1 MRSDA
6 HVVSPQ
12 DFQSWMSKLQSGG
25 GAAQAGGG
33 GAPAGGAAGPDGKAL
48 FANSGCAGCHTL
60 AAAGASGTVG
70 PNLDKAIPSL
80 TPAFIKQSIEDPN
93 AKIAP
98 GYSANIMPADFKQRL
113 GDNGVNAVV
122 QYLKKVAKP

>member
-33 GAPAGGAAGPDGKAL
+33 APAGGGAAPDGKTL

-60 AAAGASGTVG
+60 ADAGATGTVG
-70 PNLDKAIPSL
+70 PNLDKAVPSL

-93 AKIAP
+93 AKITA
-98 GYSANIMPADFKQRL
+98 GFTANIMPGDFKQRL
-113 GDNGVNAVV
+113 GENGVNAVV